1 MQYTVDYLL
10 ITGISQVDTLLV
22 HFCCAIT
29 GGLGENDKEILYT
42 GVKRNSKLVS
52 NVLGQKKNHPSV
64 HL

>member
-52 NVLGQKKNHPSV
+52 QDVQRS
-64 HL
+64 